1 MLKEDLCKE
10 IKRLASLGT
19 TPREIEKQLGF
30 RPYTIHIKYHHD
42 LMEGY
47 SIRQAW
53 LEAKEKEKAEQEE
66 KARENARAR
75 RLKERRI
82 KKAERIK
89 AYRLRKAMTDVV
101 NQQTYSSRTEKRR

>member
-53 LEAKEKEKAEQEE
+53 LEAKEKEKVEQEGKHE
-66 KARENARAR
+66 KTQEQDG
-75 RLKERRI
+75 
-82 KKAERIK
+82 
-89 AYRLRKAMTDVV
+89 LRKGASKKQ
-101 NQQTYSSRTEKRR
+101 NA

>member
-1 MLKEDLCKE
+1 MNDIEGE

-47 SIRQAW
+47 SIRQDW
-53 LEAKEKEKAEQEE
+53 LEAKEKEKVEKEERARERE
-66 KARENARAR
+66 KAR
-75 RLKERRI
+75 RLEEKRI
-82 KKAERIK
+82 KRVERVK
-89 AYRLRKAMTDVV
+89 AYRLRK
-101 NQQTYSSRTEKRR
+101 RKEKNND